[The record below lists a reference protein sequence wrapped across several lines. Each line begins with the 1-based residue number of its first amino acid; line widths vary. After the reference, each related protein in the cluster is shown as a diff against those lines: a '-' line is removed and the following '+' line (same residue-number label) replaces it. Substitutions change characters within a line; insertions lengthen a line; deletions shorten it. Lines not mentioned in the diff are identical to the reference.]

1 MKLNVNILSDTS
13 GYATEQIVKVS
24 LTQFDV
30 DTVINIY
37 PDLRDIHSLE
47 ESLNFIMKTNENF
60 IIYHSFQDSKMNVYI
75 NNFCD
80 LNNIAYVDITGYS
93 IKNLA
98 KKLNLKPKNIY
109 SSQSFYDSIHFRTM
123 NAFDFAIKYDDGK
136 DFRSLKAC
144 DIAIIGVSRSSK
156 TPLSIY
162 MASKGYKVCN
172 IPILLNSSLPKEL
185 FEINP
190 NKIFGLTIDENK
202 LRSFRE
208 ERLKSLD
215 IFGDSQYSNPYAIK
229 RELDYAKSIMNDLS
243 CKIIDVTNRSIEE
256 TSDII
261 INALNEYER
270 GKNDRKIRI

>member
-109 SSQSFYDSIHFRTM
+109 SSQSFYESIHFRTM